1 MLLTGKILIIS
12 LLATAL
18 NLVTVNE
25 PILDNSVNVAA
36 TQLQIGSVVGSIII
50 DDEIMF
56 ITLNDTG
63 DKIDAVS
70 VLDTDGKEVFSDNT
84 SSSSS
89 SSEYDLSS
97 LASGTYTVYVTTEK
111 GAAFSE
117 DINLE

>member
-25 PILDNSVNVAA
+25 QIVNNSININTTAEM
-36 TQLQIGSVVGSIII
+36 QIGSIGSIII
-50 DDEIMF
+50 EDHIMF

-97 LASGTYTVYVTTEK
+97 LAPGAYTVYVTTEK
-111 GAAFSE
+111 GDAFSE
-117 DINLE
+117 DISLK